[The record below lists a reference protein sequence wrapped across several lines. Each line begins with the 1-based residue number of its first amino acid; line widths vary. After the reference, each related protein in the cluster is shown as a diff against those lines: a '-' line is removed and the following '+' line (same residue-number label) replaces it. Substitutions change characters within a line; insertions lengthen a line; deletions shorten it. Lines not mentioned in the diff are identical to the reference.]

1 MTCESSS
8 TNVLELGELFITVV
22 RPCFRMRP
30 IVEKKTHLIFE
41 AQTPPKIVESK
52 RFVQKKGKQMQNPW
66 SKNPALG

>member
-1 MTCESSS
+1 
-8 TNVLELGELFITVV
+8 
-22 RPCFRMRP
+22 MRP